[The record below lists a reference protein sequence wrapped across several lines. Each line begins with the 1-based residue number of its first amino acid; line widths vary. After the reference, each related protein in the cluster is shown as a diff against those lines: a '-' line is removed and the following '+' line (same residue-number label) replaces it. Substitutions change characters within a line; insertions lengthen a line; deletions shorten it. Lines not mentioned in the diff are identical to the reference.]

1 MKKPRWL
8 SYANVVATM
17 ALFMALGGVSYAALT
32 ITGKNIKN
40 NSVTGKDVKNKS
52 LGKKDFKGSLRGAKG
67 AKGDPGSPGAP
78 GAKGDSGSPGA
89 KGDAGAPGTPG
100 APGSALAF
108 ARIDGPTATIEFGEA
123 KNLTNAN
130 VVRSTGFATGVYCF
144 GGISPAPKS
153 VIVSHA
159 DDLFNLNQ
167 SGEIGGDTEGLCP
180 VTHRQA
186 SVVVYND
193 STTTLQNQDFYVN
206 FNWRSPG

>member
-8 SYANVVATM
+8 SYANVVATI

-32 ITGKNIKN
+32 ITGKNIKDS
-40 NSVTGKDVKNKS
+40 SVTGKDVKNKS
-52 LGKKDFKGSLRGAKG
+52 LGKKDFKGSVRGAKG

-89 KGDAGAPGTPG
+89 PGAKGDAGAPGTPG
-100 APGSALAF
+100 APGSALSF
-108 ARIDGPTATIEFGEA
+108 ARIDGPTATVEFGEA

-130 VVRSTGFATGVYCF
+130 VVRGTGFATGVFCF
-144 GGISPAPKS
+144 GGISPTPKN

-159 DDLFNLNQ
+159 NATLNLNQ
-167 SGEIGGDTEGLCP
+167 SAEIGGDTAGLCP

-186 SVVVYND
+186 NVVTYDDN
-193 STTTLQNQDFYVN
+193 SLENFDFYVN
-206 FNWRSPG
+206 FN